1 MEGDAVSIPPFEQVL
16 SHGGYMEGDAGQSI
30 IVFAACHLPER
41 SRPDY
46 AYVMD
51 NLFL

>member
-1 MEGDAVSIPPFEQVL
+1 MLTVLQVL
-16 SHGGYMEGDAGQSI
+16 SHGGYMEGDSGQSI

-41 SRPDY
+41 SLPDY